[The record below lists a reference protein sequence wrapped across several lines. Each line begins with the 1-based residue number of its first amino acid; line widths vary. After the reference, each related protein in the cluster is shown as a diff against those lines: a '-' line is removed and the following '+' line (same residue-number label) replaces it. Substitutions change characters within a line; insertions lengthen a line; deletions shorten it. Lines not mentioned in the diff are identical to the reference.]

1 MNQPLIF
8 SPSPSGCVT
17 TLMAACYQVTYKTS
31 LLHLQPRQMTLGVVD
46 LREPYALHD
55 DADPH
60 RSPSDEDD
68 DG

>member
-1 MNQPLIF
+1 
-8 SPSPSGCVT
+8 
-17 TLMAACYQVTYKTS
+17 MAACYQVTYKTS